1 MSEKLDLEKLHNTGE
16 FTTVIRKGDNVIIG
30 RYTYTKEI
38 RTVASME
45 EKITKLEKMHKDID
59 AEIERISRELKS

>member
-1 MSEKLDLEKLHNTGE
+1 MAKKLDLEKLHNTGE

-38 RTVASME
+38 RTVTSME
-45 EKITKLEKMHKDID
+45 SKITKLEKMHKDID
-59 AEIERISRELKS
+59 AEIERINRELKS